1 MHSSRCWADCPL
13 LVVCSCRLLRLVM
26 DHNIAD
32 YITSKNNVVIA
43 YKDMAHTNS
52 YGIIRGLQFA
62 SFVMQV
68 GLGLSTRMVAKASTQ
83 WPKLLLLP
91 AIVMCAISAS
101 WNWWAGRKMPFCTC
115 MLCSA
120 VLLLAGSPHHAVSL
134 HVAHT

>member
-1 MHSSRCWADCPL
+1 MHPSLCWADCPPL
-13 LVVCSCRLLRLVM
+13 AICSCRLLRLVM

-68 GLGLSTRMVAKASTQ
+68 GLGPSTGPVCQSINAVARVAAALMKVKS
-83 WPKLLLLP
+83 
-91 AIVMCAISAS
+91 VSAC
-101 WNWWAGRKMPFCTC
+101 W
-115 MLCSA
+115 
-120 VLLLAGSPHHAVSL
+120 SL
-134 HVAHT
+134 Q

>member
-1 MHSSRCWADCPL
+1 
-13 LVVCSCRLLRLVM
+13 M

-68 GLGLSTRMVAKASTQ
+68 GLGLSTGTGCQSISAVAK
-83 WPKLLLLP
+83 
-91 AIVMCAISAS
+91 V
-101 WNWWAGRKMPFCTC
+101 AGFRDVHVYHHC
-115 MLCSA
+115 MLESA
-120 VLLLAGSPHHAVSL
+120 VCCILGRMSAGIPCISCSTIAGL
-134 HVAHT
+134 RA

>member
-1 MHSSRCWADCPL
+1 MPLAGAAASWQLRQAMNLSLCWADCPL
-13 LVVCSCRLLRLVM
+13 SITCSCRLLRLVM

-68 GLGLSTRMVAKASTQ
+68 GLGLSTATGCRSINAVAKVAAAFHNGHVCHQFMVASAACCILDSMST
-83 WPKLLLLP
+83 
-91 AIVMCAISAS
+91 
-101 WNWWAGRKMPFCTC
+101 GMP
-115 MLCSA
+115 
-120 VLLLAGSPHHAVSL
+120 
-134 HVAHT
+134 